1 MATSLSSQLKAIKII
16 PTEPER
22 TKRPFTRASII
33 FDPKTAADT
42 DVQTILGHAL
52 AGLEVLIQIDN
63 RFVSYGNSLFSSRSV
78 ELDRELKGIEENNKI
93 NESIASYLRLL
104 SGHLQLAASH
114 KTLEYLIRR
123 YKIHVYNI
131 DELIHCSLPYHDTV
145 VFVRIVQLIDLGNSK
160 WRFLEGVKVS
170 GAPPPRKV
178 IVQQCIRDMGV
189 LDSLC
194 RYATPM
200 KKYHPSAPVVSFFT
214 AVAVEFLGALPVID
228 SDTVRRILPFVFSG
242 LEPSS
247 KGGRDHKAGALMM
260 VSLLSNR
267 VALAHK
273 PAKSLIESISRV
285 ACQDANESADLP
297 WLRMLLMA
305 MVSLVQSQSI
315 EILPKK
321 VFEMVQEIRDFAGV
335 LLGLSKKF
343 NIKKFLSVYLE
354 SLAAYSFSEEFYH
367 LALVSTIETFPV
379 KDFIDNIVSKVLTH
393 CLMLSKKADDS
404 NLCESGSRAKKI
416 LAAIGKRYPSELQGA
431 VHRFLED
438 PKIKSNKENSAFENL
453 GAVLG
458 GSSNSL
464 LDISDSMVWYS
475 LEHPKAEVRRAT
487 LSSLA
492 ASGLLKPRT
501 ADPQIVVNIQDAILR
516 RLHDEDFG
524 VIQTALSLNGL
535 SNIIGIPS
543 LIGALRDV
551 LLRCVDT
558 VKTSASFIRPEACDV
573 AISCLDC
580 AISNLPNQLHYS
592 KELATIIFPLLL
604 TFPKTWSLNVK
615 ALELANAIGW
625 PFYSNISNSV
635 ELISTMKEKKVEP
648 SFSSSVN
655 MKTIGVFAE
664 AFSEH
669 PEEYMTWLIEC
680 AKNFELSKT
689 LFFLVLLQSF
699 VSKKEDPD
707 SLLALFRTC
716 FPFLK
721 REWNNIESLEV
732 CFEEEFNLKK
742 LDEDYSRFFD
752 QLLHP
757 NLKALN
763 LNLLVCVFWRLL
775 NAFTSASSMNTM
787 AGNEEALDTLFI
799 FFAGSRSKN
808 VFKEHIHLL
817 VLKCNPSPVQFL
829 SKFYTEEG
837 YSVSVQVESL
847 LSFVT
852 ICSQTA
858 SLEKSISSSHL
869 QLLSE
874 FPSIL
879 VPLSSDNQDTRTA
892 AMKCIE
898 TLHTLWHQISIS
910 AGKNG
915 NDSVLQRSNWTPSLG
930 EFLELLVEQKRL
942 ILSDRNFL
950 QSFLMGVL
958 SSSCPNILAPHNIDQ
973 RFDKR
978 TKEEIFIY
986 ILNSALKHSAYGK
999 LVILSLLR
1007 GKDNAIVHVEGVKSL
1022 LSKLLERRNKYHFGL
1037 DKLFKPLSKIE
1048 IETLCFLLECC
1059 AAPSSS
1065 LIGSISSDY
1074 FKEALQV
1081 DGFSSE
1087 DLAVIQPCVTVLQK
1101 LNSSI
1106 YSRLKHEIQDQLF
1119 EELVF
1124 LYRNNNAAIQN
1135 AARDAILRVNVT
1147 FATVKRLLD
1156 LIVGQEGSSFRLSG
1170 GKKKKRSLKE
1180 GVNLHSNLFCKWES
1194 RISFLG
1200 SLLDVLLLKK
1210 DIENRISLTGP
1221 LFKLLSKTFE
1231 GNWLLG
1237 LVDKDEKCLDASSG
1251 VSQTI
1256 TSTICYIQQTILIIL
1271 GDISVDLLS
1280 DIPQKDDVL
1289 NKYDINMLLE
1299 CVRATKDA
1307 STRNHVFSLLSSIA
1321 KIVPDKVL
1329 EHIISIFTVIGES
1342 AAKQSDSHSQSVFE
1356 DLVSTIVP
1364 CWLSKSNDVDNL
1376 LQIFVD
1382 VLPEVAE
1389 HRRLT
1394 IMVYLL
1400 RTLGKGNS
1408 LASLL
1413 VLLIRSAVARK
1424 SKSCSDEISLSSV
1437 SSASLVLNEWEYK
1450 FAMQVCTQYSCMIWL
1465 PSLVLLLKQ
1474 VRVCDKSQNQIT
1486 ELLLAMKFV
1495 LQKLQDTELV
1505 FKLES
1510 EEDLDEIQKTLGM
1523 LMEQVLSHLQL
1534 VNAKSNLLKVPIDV
1548 KKELKECMRSVLQSI
1563 ANKMLPS
1570 SFFEGIN
1577 LLLGH
1582 SDGNVRKKAL
1592 GFLCET
1598 VNNRDFFE
1606 PKGKEKRKST
1616 QNSSGYSFHLDELS
1630 AHSFVAM
1637 CFKIVELVDA
1647 SDEDL
1652 DSSVKLAAI
1661 SSLEV
1666 LANSFSVTNSVFASC
1681 LTSVTNQL
1689 DSQNLAIS
1697 CSCLRASGA
1706 LINVLDTKE
1715 ALKILPQ
1722 IMTRMFK
1729 KVRDD
1734 LFLGKDPK
1742 HCCDRTDISGLKESL
1757 AFSVLVTLEAV
1768 IEKLGRFVS
1777 PYLGDI
1783 VDLMVLYPEYVSG
1796 SDPKI
1801 IVKAD
1806 KVRRLLTEKI
1816 VVRYILTPL
1825 RNIYP
1830 KAVEFG
1836 ESSVSIVF
1844 DMLASLI
1851 KTMDRSSISS
1861 HRGVIFEHCLAAL
1874 DLRRTHPES
1883 IKKVHVVEQS
1893 ILRAMIVLTMKLT
1906 EMMFKPLFIRS
1917 LEWAESEVEAKGS
1930 MESRNLDRSISF
1942 YSFVNELAAQQRSL
1956 FVPYFKYLLE
1966 ACVRYLTD
1974 GQETQTALGGQKRKK
1989 AKIEGSVTK
1998 EKGGKNGLSPK
2009 QWHLNALI
2017 ISSLQKCFRY
2027 DTENQKFLDSTNF
2040 QVLLKPIVSQLVAE
2054 PPHSMEDFP
2063 DVPSVEEVDDLL
2075 VTCLGQMAVT
2085 AGSDLL
2091 WKPLNH
2097 EVLMQT
2103 RSEKIRPRILG
2114 LRVVKYFVEHLKEEY
2129 LVLLPETIPFLGE
2142 LLEDIELPVKS
2153 LAQEILKEMEIMSG
2167 ESLRQYL

>member
-1 MATSLSSQLKAIKII
+1 MATSLSSQLKAIKLV

-22 TKRPFTRASII
+22 TKRPFTKASII
-33 FDPKTAADT
+33 FDPITAADT
-42 DVQTILGHAL
+42 DAQTILGHAL
-52 AGLEVLIQIDN
+52 AGLEVLIQFDN
-63 RFVSYGNSLFSSRSV
+63 RFGSYENSLFSSRSV

-93 NESIASYLRLL
+93 NESITSYLRLL

-131 DELIHCSLPYHDTV
+131 DELLLCSLPYHDTI

-160 WRFLEGVKVS
+160 WRFLDGVKVS

-194 RYATPM
+194 KYATPM

-228 SDTVRRILPFVFSG
+228 SDTVRRILPFVFAG

-285 ACQDANESADLP
+285 ACQDVKESADLP

-321 VFEMVQEIRDFAGV
+321 VLEILQEIRDFAGV

-343 NIKKFLSVYLE
+343 NIKKFLSVYLD
-354 SLAAYSFSEEFYH
+354 SLAAYSFSEDFYH
-367 LALVSTIETFPV
+367 LALVSAIETFPV
-379 KDFIDNIVSKVLTH
+379 KDFIDSIVSKVLTH
-393 CLMLSKKADDS
+393 CLMLSKKTDGS
-404 NLCESGSRAKKI
+404 NLCESGSWAKKI

-458 GSSNSL
+458 GSLNAL
-464 LDISDSMVWYS
+464 PDVSDSMVWYS

-492 ASGLLKPRT
+492 ASGVLKPRT
-501 ADPQIVVNIQDAILR
+501 ADPQIVVNIQEAIVR
-516 RLHDEDFG
+516 RLHDDDFS

-535 SNIIGIPS
+535 STIIGTPS

-558 VKTSASFIRPEACDV
+558 VETSASFIRPEACDV
-573 AISCLDC
+573 AMSCLDC

-592 KELATIIFPLLL
+592 EELATIIFPLLL
-604 TFPKTWSLNVK
+604 TFPKTWRLNVK

-625 PFYSNISNSV
+625 PFYSNISRSFK
-635 ELISTMKEKKVEP
+635 LISTMKEKKVEP
-648 SFSSSVN
+648 TFSSSVN
-655 MKTIGVFAE
+655 MKTIGVLAE
-664 AFSEH
+664 AFSEN

-699 VSKKEDPD
+699 DCKKEAPD
-707 SLLALFRTC
+707 RVLALFRTC

-721 REWNNIESLEV
+721 REWNNIESLDV

-742 LDEDYSRFFD
+742 LDEDCSRFFG
-752 QLLHP
+752 QLLHQ
-757 NLKALN
+757 NFKALN
-763 LNLLVCVFWRLL
+763 LDLLICVFWRLL
-775 NAFTSASSMNTM
+775 NAFTSASPMNTM
-787 AGNEEALDTLFI
+787 AGNEDWQRALDTLFI
-799 FFAGSRSKN
+799 FFAESRSKN

-817 VLKCNPSPVQFL
+817 VLKCSPSPVQFL
-829 SKFYTEEG
+829 SKFYTQEG

-858 SLEKSISSSHL
+858 SSEKSISSTHL
-869 QLLSE
+869 QLLLG

-879 VPLSSDNQDTRTA
+879 VPLSCDNQDTRAA

-915 NDSVLQRSNWTPSLG
+915 NDSALQHSNWTPSLG
-930 EFLELLVEQKRL
+930 DFLELLVEQKRM

-950 QSFLMGVL
+950 QSFLTGVL
-958 SSSCPNILAPHNIDQ
+958 SSSCPSILAPHNIDQ
-973 RFDKR
+973 RFDKC
-978 TKEEIFIY
+978 TKEAIFVY
-986 ILNSALKHSAYGK
+986 ILSSALKLSPYGK
-999 LVILSLLR
+999 LMILSLLR
-1007 GKDNAIVHVEGVKSL
+1007 GKDNAILHVEGVRSL
-1022 LSKLLERRNKYHFGL
+1022 LSELLERRNKYHFGV
-1037 DKLFKPLSKIE
+1037 DKLCQPLSKIE

-1059 AAPSSS
+1059 VAPSSS

-1081 DGFSSE
+1081 DGFSPE
-1087 DLAVIQPCVTVLQK
+1087 DVAVIQPCVTVLQK

-1106 YSRLKHEIQDQLF
+1106 YSHLKTEIQDQLF

-1135 AARDAILRVNVT
+1135 AARDAILRINVT
-1147 FATVKRLLD
+1147 FSTVKRLLD
-1156 LIVGQEGSSFRLSG
+1156 LIMGQEGSSFGLSG
-1170 GKKKKRSLKE
+1170 GKKKKKSLKE
-1180 GVNLHSNLFCKWES
+1180 GVNLHPNLFCKWDS

-1221 LFKLLSKTFE
+1221 LFKLLSKAFE
-1231 GNWLLG
+1231 DNWLLG
-1237 LVDKDEKCLDASSG
+1237 LVDKDEKFLEASSG

-1271 GDISVDLLS
+1271 GDISVFLLS
-1280 DIPQKDDVL
+1280 DVKDDVL
-1289 NKYDINMLLE
+1289 NKYDINMLVE
-1299 CVRATKDA
+1299 CVRATDDA
-1307 STRNHVFSLLSSIA
+1307 TTRNLVFSLLSSIA

-1342 AAKQSDSHSQSVFE
+1342 AAKQSDSHSQRVFE
-1356 DLVSTIVP
+1356 DLISTIVP
-1364 CWLSKSNDVDNL
+1364 CWLSKANDVDNL
-1376 LQIFVD
+1376 LQIFID

-1400 RTLGKGNS
+1400 RTLGEKNS

-1424 SKSCSDEISLSSV
+1424 SKK

-1450 FAMQVCTQYSCMIWL
+1450 FAMQVCSQYSCMIWL

-1474 VRVCDKSQNQIT
+1474 VWVCDKSQNQIT

-1510 EEDLDEIQKTLGM
+1510 GEDLDKIQKTLGM
-1523 LMEQVLSHLQL
+1523 LMEQVVSHLQL
-1534 VNAKSNLLKVPIDV
+1534 LNAKSSLLSVPIDV
-1548 KKELKECMRSVLQSI
+1548 KKELKECLRSVLQSI
-1563 ANKMLPS
+1563 AKKMLPS

-1582 SDGNVRKKAL
+1582 SDGNVRKKSL

-1598 VNNRDFFE
+1598 VNNHDFFE

-1616 QNSSGYSFHLDELS
+1616 QNSSGYSLYLDELS
-1630 AHSFVAM
+1630 AHSFVGM
-1637 CFKIVELVDA
+1637 CSKIVEFVDA

-1652 DSSVKLAAI
+1652 DTSVKLAAI

-1681 LTSVTNQL
+1681 LTSVTKQL

-1722 IMTRMFK
+1722 IMKRMFN

-1734 LFLGKDPK
+1734 LFSGKEPK
-1742 HCCDRTDISGLKESL
+1742 HCCDRTDISGLKDSL

-1768 IEKLGRFVS
+1768 IEKLGRFSS

-1783 VDLMVLYPEYVSG
+1783 LELMVLYPEYVSG

-1801 IVKAD
+1801 KVKAD
-1806 KVRRLLTEKI
+1806 KVRKLLTEKI

-1825 RNIYP
+1825 RSIYP

-1851 KTMDRSSISS
+1851 NTMDRSSISS
-1861 HRGVIFEHCLAAL
+1861 NRGEIFEHCLTSL
-1874 DLRRTHPES
+1874 DLRRAHPES
-1883 IKKVHVVEQS
+1883 IKNVHVVEQS
-1893 ILRAMIVLTMKLT
+1893 ILHAMIVLTMKLT
-1906 EMMFKPLFIRS
+1906 ETMFKPLFIRS
-1917 LEWAESEVEAKGS
+1917 LEWAESEVEEKGS
-1930 MESRNLDRSISF
+1930 MESRNLDRLISF
-1942 YSFVNELAAQQRSL
+1942 YSLVNELAAQQRSL

-1966 ACVRYLTD
+1966 GCTRYLMD
-1974 GQETQTALGGQKRKK
+1974 GQDTQTVLGGQKRKK
-1989 AKIEGSVTK
+1989 AKIEGTVIS
-1998 EKGGKNGLSPK
+1998 EKGGKKGLSPK
-2009 QWHLNALI
+2009 QWHLSALI
-2017 ISSLQKCFRY
+2017 VSSLQKCFRY
-2027 DTENQKFLDSTNF
+2027 DTESQKFLDSSNF
-2040 QVLLKPIVSQLVAE
+2040 QVLLKPLVSQLVAE
-2054 PPHSMEDFP
+2054 PPHSVEEYP
-2063 DVPSVEEVDDLL
+2063 DIPSVDEVDDLL
-2075 VTCLGQMAVT
+2075 VACLGQMAVT
-2085 AGSDLL
+2085 GGSDLL

-2103 RSEKIRPRILG
+2103 RSEKIRTRILG
-2114 LRVVKYFVEHLKEEY
+2114 LRVVKYFLEHLKEEY

-2142 LLEDIELPVKS
+2142 LLEDVELPVKS